1 MRRHIALSPRWR
13 KVWMD
18 LWGNRLRTL
27 LVMLS
32 ISVGVFAVGMVYSS
46 YLMFE
51 RDLSRSWG
59 ASEPA
64 SASLYADPFDEELV
78 DSVRSLRGVKEAE
91 GRRNVTV
98 RVRMG
103 DGQWKQIMLIAIPD
117 YIKQRVNIVR
127 PLSGDWPPDDGDVL
141 LERSSQKEMG
151 VVTGERITVETTA
164 GRKRSL
170 KVSGLVYDPTQI
182 PTLFSGS
189 YYGYISMGTL
199 EKLDE
204 TRKSQLLQAMPGLKE
219 RAKTLIELADG
230 AKFLFA
236 TRPLSFDDKA
246 KALLDEAGRGHLAAL
261 LPRLAALYAG
271 RGIEL
276 FSAQQI
282 SDIHESSGGWPGII
296 NQVARDAMIEAM
308 IASRSAVK
316 RPSMGFKMPKKH
328 VLT

>member
-117 YIKQRVNIVR
+117 YIKQRVS
-127 PLSGDWPPDDGDVL
+127 LS
-141 LERSSQKEMG
+141 R
-151 VVTGERITVETTA
+151 
-164 GRKRSL
+164 
-170 KVSGLVYDPTQI
+170 
-182 PTLFSGS
+182 TLCFCPV
-189 YYGYISMGTL
+189 I
-199 EKLDE
+199 
-204 TRKSQLLQAMPGLKE
+204 
-219 RAKTLIELADG
+219 
-230 AKFLFA
+230 
-236 TRPLSFDDKA
+236 
-246 KALLDEAGRGHLAAL
+246 
-261 LPRLAALYAG
+261 
-271 RGIEL
+271 
-276 FSAQQI
+276 
-282 SDIHESSGGWPGII
+282 
-296 NQVARDAMIEAM
+296 
-308 IASRSAVK
+308 
-316 RPSMGFKMPKKH
+316 
-328 VLT
+328 